1 MGTLTHVIAP
11 PLLQMPLIQQLEL
24 WNGTCSQSLCNP
36 GRLKMKDQCLHATVP
51 IIEEPKYFLIWIGVW
66 VAALAILLPALT

>member
-1 MGTLTHVIAP
+1 
-11 PLLQMPLIQQLEL
+11 
-24 WNGTCSQSLCNP
+24 
-36 GRLKMKDQCLHATVP
+36 MKDQCLHATVP